1 MRNDAKNMPLKA
13 EKRTNFILINY
24 LSLIIIIMLN
34 YYLKRYLNK
43 PAIVFIYSHE
53 RCSNKYYKI
62 L

>member
-24 LSLIIIIMLN
+24 LSLIIKILN

-53 RCSNKYYKI
+53 RCSNKYYEI